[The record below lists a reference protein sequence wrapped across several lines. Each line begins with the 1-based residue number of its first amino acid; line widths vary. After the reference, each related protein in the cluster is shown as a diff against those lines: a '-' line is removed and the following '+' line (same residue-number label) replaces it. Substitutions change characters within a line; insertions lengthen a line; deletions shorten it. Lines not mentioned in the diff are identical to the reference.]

1 MWQVYVNKNTLVWN
15 SDGINEVFTD
25 RPSEDYVIPIQ
36 IRNISGKR
44 HQYYID
50 GQPDWLR
57 INQSYGSIEP
67 QETLTLQMILD
78 KNIPIG
84 TYAEIIYLTDED
96 GLAEPLKIYI
106 QVKAKCPW
114 PMLNFND
121 FDRQMTFRGQVV
133 LDGIYDTN
141 PEDIVAAIVDDQIV
155 GRCNISFEEETN
167 TSYVYMTIYGNDASQ
182 NRPVN
187 FRLWE
192 STTGRIFSLT
202 SSEPVTFQG
211 NGSAG
216 LPPSAPVTLTTSANE
231 VQNLNL
237 NAGWNW
243 ISFNIIPDRDGDLNN
258 LFFTT
263 SPFTAGD
270 QIKSASAMQFA
281 EYNGTHWEGSLSNV
295 NYKQMYMFRVGDAH
309 ANTQV
314 AGRRI
319 TTDSERTIQL
329 SHDWNSLPYLLTYDE
344 DITNA
349 MADYVDHASV
359 GDIIKSQ
366 HNFVVFSENLR
377 WEGSLNIMHPGEGYL
392 LKRLAATP
400 VSFTYH
406 NSNKNGATSGSK
418 GATPP
423 VFTQPHS
430 TNMTM
435 IATVE
440 NPSQCTRVL
449 AYVGSS
455 LSAVA
460 MPQVVDGDT
469 LFFITIGSDQGG
481 QVSFL
486 LEYGDNLTG
495 IASKRI
501 PYQPNAHFG
510 TLRQPVMLALEPSGE
525 SSRSAVALPS
535 VFTDRVTFAVTDSH
549 APLDVPMSV
558 RIYSVQ
564 GVQVATLEGPA
575 PQLMWTECA
584 ALPAGVYFATI
595 NYNGTITTLK
605 LIKK

>member
-1 MWQVYVNKNTLVWN
+1 
-15 SDGINEVFTD
+15 
-25 RPSEDYVIPIQ
+25 
-36 IRNISGKR
+36 
-44 HQYYID
+44 
-50 GQPDWLR
+50 
-57 INQSYGSIEP
+57 
-67 QETLTLQMILD
+67 
-78 KNIPIG
+78 
-84 TYAEIIYLTDED
+84 
-96 GLAEPLKIYI
+96 
-106 QVKAKCPW
+106 
-114 PMLNFND
+114 
-121 FDRQMTFRGQVV
+121 MTFRDQVI

-155 GRCNISFEEETN
+155 GRSNISFDEETN

-182 NRPVN
+182 NRPVT

-192 STTGRIFSLT
+192 SSTGRIFSLS
-202 SSEPVTFQG
+202 SSEPVIFQG
-211 NGSAG
+211 DGTAG
-216 LPPSAPVTLTTSANE
+216 LPPSAPVTLSTSANE

-237 NAGWNW
+237 YSGWNW

-263 SPFTAGD
+263 NPFTVGD

-281 EYNGTHWEGSLSNV
+281 EYNGASWEGSLSNV
-295 NYKQMYMFRVGDAH
+295 NHKQMYMFRASDDHV
-309 ANTQV
+309 NTQV
-314 AGRRI
+314 VGRRI
-319 TTDSERTIQL
+319 TTDAERTIQL

-344 DITNA
+344 DITDA

-366 HNFVVFSENLR
+366 HNFVVFSENMR

-392 LKRLAATP
+392 LKRLDTAP
-400 VSFTYH
+400 VPFTYH
-406 NSNKNGATSGSK
+406 NSNKSGAKGGKKGATS
-418 GATPP
+418 PN
-423 VFTQPHS
+423 FTQSHS

-440 NPSQCTRVL
+440 KPAQCTRVL

-460 MPQVVDGDT
+460 LPQVVDGDT
-469 LFFITIGSDQGG
+469 LFFITIGSDQDG
-481 QVSFL
+481 QATFV

-510 TLRQPVMLALEPSGE
+510 TLRQPVMLTLEPSGE
-525 SSRSAVALPS
+525 SNCSAVALPS
-535 VFTDRVTFAVTDSH
+535 VFTDRVTFAVTDTH
-549 APLDVPMSV
+549 VPLDAQMSV
-558 RIYSVQ
+558 RIFSVQ
-564 GVQVATLEGPA
+564 GVQVARLEGSA
-575 PQLMWTECA
+575 PQLLWTGGA
-584 ALPAGVYFATI
+584 SLPAGVYFASI